1 MRSIGNPPSILYFCP
16 MKHSQTIGIIFC
28 FALFYC
34 TTQPL
39 VIIESHK
46 LIITGWQSNGTA
58 FGKPGLFL
66 TFFAAL
72 AALFFALPYLWAKRF
87 NLAFAALL
95 IAWSFRNL
103 LILSNCPMGDCP
115 QRQWALYAC
124 IVLSFGILIMTFLP
138 KIEIPQS
145 KK

>member
-1 MRSIGNPPSILYFCP
+1 
-16 MKHSQTIGIIFC
+16 MKHSQTIGIILC

-39 VIIESHK
+39 VVIESHK
-46 LIITGWQSNGTA
+46 LILTGWQTTGTT

-66 TFFAAL
+66 TFFAGL

-95 IAWSFRNL
+95 IAW
-103 LILSNCPMGDCP
+103 
-115 QRQWALYAC
+115 
-124 IVLSFGILIMTFLP
+124 
-138 KIEIPQS
+138 
-145 KK
+145 